1 MLSRTKFFILC
12 LLLGTALPLAAA
24 PLPGWQRFELPESG
38 SHLWRYLPPGL
49 DLSRSAPAVLF
60 LHGSGAN
67 PIQYRAYLA
76 DAADRAGLVVILP
89 KSSTDLG
96 WGNAQDEAIVAES
109 LRTVRAELPVDS
121 RRVSIG
127 GHSAGGAWAYLLAY
141 GTRSGYSA
149 VFAMAARYYQIGAV
163 ADPSYKAPIR
173 MYYGASDPNHGFS
186 PLLKQQWARLGVPW
200 EEEVL
205 PGFGH
210 GNLPAGAVER
220 GFLFLAG
227 KTHPVGIGGEWCVS
241 APTILCLG
249 GGRFRVEVAWKDF
262 QGGAGP
268 GSVVPGVASDNSG
281 LFWFFAPGNWE
292 LLVKVLDGCGVN
304 GHHWVFAAATT
315 TVEYTLTV
323 TDTQTD
329 EVWTWSNPPGRAS
342 PSVTDT
348 SALGGCFP

>member
-1 MLSRTKFFILC
+1 MLSRTKFFILS
-12 LLLGTALPLAAA
+12 LLLGSALPLTAA
-24 PLPGWQRFELPESG
+24 PQPGWARFELPESG
-38 SHLWRYLPPGL
+38 SYLWRYLPLGA
-49 DLSRSAPAVLF
+49 DLSKPLPAVLF
-60 LHGSGAN
+60 MHGSGGI
-67 PIQYRAYLA
+67 PDKYRPFLV
-76 DAADRAGLVVILP
+76 DAAQRAGLVVILP

-96 WGNAQDEAIVAES
+96 WGTAQDEQIVAES
-109 LRTVRAELPVDS
+109 LRTLRAELPLDP
-121 RRVSIG
+121 RRTSIG

-141 GTRSGYSA
+141 GTSSGYSA
-149 VFAMAARYYQIGAV
+149 VFTMAARFYQMDAV

-173 MYYGASDPNHGFS
+173 MYYGDEDPNYAFS
-186 PLLKQQWARLGVPW
+186 PLMKQQWSRLGVPW

-205 PGFGH
+205 PDLGH
-210 GNLPAGAVER
+210 NALPRGAVEN
-220 GFLFLAG
+220 GFQFLVG
-227 KTHPVGIGGEWCVS
+227 KTYPAANGECV
-241 APTILCLG
+241 ATPTTLCLG

-268 GSVVPGVASDNSG
+268 GSVVPGVASDDSG

-315 TVEYTLTV
+315 TVDYTLTV

-329 EVWTWSNPPGRAS
+329 QAWSWRNPPGRAS

-348 SALGGCFP
+348 TALGCTP